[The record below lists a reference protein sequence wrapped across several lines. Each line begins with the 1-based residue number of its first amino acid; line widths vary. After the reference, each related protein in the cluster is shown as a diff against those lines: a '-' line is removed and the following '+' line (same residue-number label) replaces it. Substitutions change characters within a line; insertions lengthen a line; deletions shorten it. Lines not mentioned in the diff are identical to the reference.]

1 MLGDDWSKS
10 IEETMRRVL
19 NIYSNED
26 DTSDQYQDPPTP
38 SIKEFVRIGSTLKCE
53 LVQIPTL
60 TEMLKGQIMGDSDQF
75 QATSSK
81 IIQSNFNA
89 LPAALLNSTRNS
101 SLQ

>member
-1 MLGDDWSKS
+1 MIGAKVLKKRCVEFSTFIQTKTTPQIS
-10 IEETMRRVL
+10 IKTL
-19 NIYSNED
+19 
-26 DTSDQYQDPPTP
+26 PPTP